1 MIGLRQ
7 TVSLDD
13 KCILREAPGIVIHE
27 LMHVLGFYHEHQR
40 PDRDKY
46 VKLDLDNIEPSNYSY
61 IIMKLQSIFIFFVF
75 LCCRKQSLLS
85 KDEDFTLQYHWTIL

>member
-1 MIGLRQ
+1 MTGLRQ

-13 KCILREAPGIVIHE
+13 KCILSGAPGVVIHE

-46 VKLDLDNIEPSNYSY
+46 VSINLDNVDPSKY
-61 IIMKLQSIFIFFVF
+61 KLLLFFMMDTELPNPSDYATRSIREQG
-75 LCCRKQSLLS
+75 LLRKS
-85 KDEDFTLQYHWTIL
+85 EDLGFQNR